1 MILSLDGSLG
11 VLSAYV
17 NLLTLASLLGMSTE
31 TTLRFAEH
39 PIIKALILFSFAFS
53 VVPHTLP
60 CLIATLL
67 FFIFEVKNF
76 VTGVV
81 SSTKKDEDGENIL

>member
-1 MILSLDGSLG
+1 MLFSANGVLA

-17 NLLTLASLLGMSTE
+17 NLITLASLLKMSTE
-31 TTLRFAEH
+31 TTERFAKY
-39 PIIKALILFSFAFS
+39 PVVQAAMLFSFALS
-53 VVPHTLP
+53 VIPHKLS

-76 VTGVV
+76 VSEAV
-81 SSTKKDEDGENIL
+81 STIQTRDND

>member
-1 MILSLDGSLG
+1 MILSVDGTLN

-17 NLLTLASLLGMSTE
+17 NLLTLASLLNMSTE
-31 TTLRFAEH
+31 TTLRFAEY
-39 PIIKALILFSFAFS
+39 PIVKAIILFSFAFS
-53 VVPHTLP
+53 VIPYKLP

-76 VTGVV
+76 ISDVV
-81 SSTKKDEDGENIL
+81 STIKDDVQE